1 MIKVTRL
8 HHTPRK
14 HGRGWEG
21 AAPASDTVA
30 RTSVP
35 RQSFFFWICADSA
48 RFVPTRLD
56 LHRIDFDSRRTEL
69 IWPES
74 GRIGHIGSYRPATDM
89 ANTAKTGRKRPKLA
103 LKLAGT
109 TEILTSN
116 VFFAFFFLCFVDQ
129 GMVMCFLRIF

>member
-14 HGRGWEG
+14 HGRSWEG

-30 RTSVP
+30 RMLVP
-35 RQSFFFWICADSA
+35 RQSFFFWICADLA

-56 LHRIDFDSRRTEL
+56 LRQIDFDSCRTEL
-69 IWPES
+69 IRPES
-74 GRIGHIGSYRPATDM
+74 GRIGHIGSYRLATDM
-89 ANTAKTGRKRPKLA
+89 AKTGRKRPKLA

-116 VFFAFFFLCFVDQ
+116 VFFAFFFLCFVNQ